1 MPDGRIKYVHERCKS
16 AFDAQGGPLRSV
28 GTVQDVTDRWEAEE
42 RVRTSLKEK
51 ETLLREIHHRVK
63 NNLQIISSLL
73 HFQSRK
79 AKNPENL
86 AVFQEGRDR
95 LKSMILVH
103 EKLYQSRDLSRIEF
117 GDYARALLEEIGASY
132 RDSAKAMTLKV
143 QAAKVY
149 LPIETALP
157 LGMLLSELATNVFKY
172 AYPEGRGG
180 ELRVTITGAEG
191 QLHLEVA
198 DDGAGLPETVNPEAP
213 ESFGMQLV
221 ANLASQLG
229 GTVRY
234 ACGAGLSVQV
244 NVPLAAQAR
253 GGDEEQAA

>member
-1 MPDGRIKYVHERCKS
+1 MVDGRVKHVQERCES
-16 AFDAQGGPLRSV
+16 EFDANGKPLRSV
-28 GTVQDVTDRWEAEE
+28 GTVQDITDRWEAEE
-42 RVRTSLKEK
+42 RLRISLAEK

-79 AKNPENL
+79 AKGAENL

-103 EKLYQSRDLSRIEF
+103 EKLYQSQNLSRIEF
-117 GDYARALLEEIGASY
+117 GDYARSLLEEIGVSY

-143 QAAKVY
+143 EAVAVY

-172 AYPEGRGG
+172 AYPDGRGG
-180 ELRVTITGAEG
+180 ELRVTVAGADG
-191 QLHLEVA
+191 QLQLVVA
-198 DDGAGLPETVNPEAP
+198 DDGAGLPERVNPEAP
-213 ESFGMQLV
+213 ESFGLRLV
-221 ANLASQLG
+221 ANLATQLG
-229 GTVRY
+229 GSVRY
-234 ACGAGLSVQV
+234 ARGAGLSVEV
-244 NVPLAAQAR
+244 RVPLANAQDGA
-253 GGDEEQAA
+253 EERAA